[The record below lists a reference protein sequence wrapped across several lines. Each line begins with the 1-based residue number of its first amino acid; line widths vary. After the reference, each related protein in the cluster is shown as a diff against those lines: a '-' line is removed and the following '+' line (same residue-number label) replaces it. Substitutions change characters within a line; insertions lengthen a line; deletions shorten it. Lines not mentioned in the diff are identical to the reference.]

1 MLLILL
7 IFRYVQTCLHVREDL
22 SIMSDQ
28 LVKAR
33 WFVKQE
39 DKYNNI
45 VFPKRRYVL
54 DEIFGF
60 SLEDLIR
67 LNIRFRPIV
76 ACDRL
81 NTVHVQNTFKGLPWG
96 MCERIVGSNYQKFD
110 EWWSLVQDLQLPN
123 RNFTALLMGNN
134 GYHNDYKYK
143 SDTWEYKLYVNSVL
157 VVHVLVVQ
165 RRKRQ
170 TRIITGTVVVVC
182 FYLHDHCDQCCP
194 CCSHFSPI
202 SQCSGTKKSLK
213 NNKRLLRQW

>member
-1 MLLILL
+1 MSLILL

-39 DKYNNI
+39 DKYNNV

-67 LNIRFRPIV
+67 LNVRTRPVV

-81 NTVHVQNTFKGLPWG
+81 NTVHVQKTFQGLPWG
-96 MCERIVGSNYQKFD
+96 MCERIVGRNYKKFD
-110 EWWSLVQDLQLPN
+110 EWWSLVQDLQIPN

-134 GYHNDYKYK
+134 GNNERRDDYKYK

-157 VVHVLVVQ
+157 VVHVYTCWLCMLV
-165 RRKRQ
+165 
-170 TRIITGTVVVVC
+170 
-182 FYLHDHCDQCCP
+182 
-194 CCSHFSPI
+194 
-202 SQCSGTKKSLK
+202 
-213 NNKRLLRQW
+213 LLLL